1 MNDNHIKM
9 GLIVIILLLSVLM
22 ISGCTYNS
30 GDLINP
36 KNDSK
41 GDILQFTVDIT
52 QSNNNSYNVK
62 GMMENRAA
70 KKYTDVNLTVTGYN
84 ENKEKISE
92 TKIMLPSM
100 AAHDYTNYEAWLTA
114 PSSKKITTVKI
125 EVVNA
130 TAVE

>member
-1 MNDNHIKM
+1 MNKNKLKI
-9 GLIVIILLLSVLM
+9 GLIAIILLLSVLM

-70 KKYTDVNLTVTGYN
+70 KKYTDVNLTVTGFN
-84 ENKEKISE
+84 ENQEKISE

-100 AAHDYTNYEAWLTA
+100 PPHDYTNYEAWLTA
-114 PSSKKITTVKI
+114 PSGKKITTVKI
-125 EVVNA
+125 EVINA
-130 TAVE
+130 TAL